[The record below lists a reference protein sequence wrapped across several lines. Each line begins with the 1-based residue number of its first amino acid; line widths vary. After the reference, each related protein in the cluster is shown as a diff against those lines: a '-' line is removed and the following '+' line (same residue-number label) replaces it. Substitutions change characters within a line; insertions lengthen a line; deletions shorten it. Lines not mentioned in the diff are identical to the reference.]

1 MTLGCAMATRSNWKD
16 FWVRYA
22 SVLLLLCLGGC
33 APVTDGVANVV
44 PPVATPQKAMMTWDD
59 LLSRPKPAPD
69 ATVRYGTDALQVV
82 DVWKPAGAG
91 PHPAVVMIH
100 GGCWQTA
107 IAERDIMNWIAGD
120 LRSRGVGVWNIE
132 YRGVDRGGGYPGTYQ
147 DVAAAADLFAAR
159 GAEHGF
165 RTGAPVV
172 VIGHSAGGHLA
183 LWLARRPSTGSGRAE
198 LRVDLAISQGGLP
211 DLRAQTNLP
220 DHPCGADA
228 AVKMAGGEFAR
239 TSPPE
244 MPKGSARELQFN
256 NDLDRIAPPSFGKA
270 YRAEMVTTP
279 GEGHVEL
286 IAPDS
291 VSWGKQ
297 RAVILKAFGL

>member
-1 MTLGCAMATRSNWKD
+1 VERATVSD
-16 FWVRYA
+16 A
-22 SVLLLLCLGGC
+22 
-33 APVTDGVANVV
+33 A
-44 PPVATPQKAMMTWDD
+44 PQKPIASKALLTWDD

-69 ATVRYGTDALQVV
+69 ATVRYGADALQLV

-120 LRSRGVGVWNIE
+120 LRAQGVGVWNIE

-147 DVAAAADLFAAR
+147 DVGAAADMFAAKR
-159 GAEHGF
+159 AEFGF
-165 RTGAPVV
+165 RTDAPVV
-172 VIGHSAGGHLA
+172 VIGHSAGGHLT
-183 LWLARRPSTGSGRAE
+183 LWLARRAGLAKGDA
-198 LRVDLAISQGGLP
+198 LRGAAPLKVDLAISQGGLP
-211 DLRAQTNLP
+211 DLRAQMTLP
-220 DHPCGADA
+220 DHGCGNEA
-228 AVKMAGGEFAR
+228 ATKMAGLEFAR

-256 NDLDRIAPPSFGKA
+256 NDLDSIAPPSFGKA
-270 YRAEMVTTP
+270 YGAEMVTTP
-279 GEGHVEL
+279 HEGHAEL
-286 IAPDS
+286 IAPET

>member
-1 MTLGCAMATRSNWKD
+1 MATRSNWKD
-16 FWVRYA
+16 FWVRY
-22 SVLLLLCLGGC
+22 VGVFLLLCLGGC
-33 APVTDGVANVV
+33 ASVGSLGSDVVTQA
-44 PPVATPQKAMMTWDD
+44 APQKAIMVWKD
-59 LLSRPKPAPD
+59 LLSREKPAPD
-69 ATVRYGTDALQVV
+69 ATVRYGADALQVV
-82 DVWKPAGAG
+82 DVWKPKGAKYGSG

-107 IAERDIMNWIAGD
+107 IAERDIMNWIADD
-120 LRSRGVGVWNIE
+120 LRGRGVGVWNIE
-132 YRGVDRGGGYPGTYQ
+132 YRGVDRGGGYPGTYE

-159 GAEHGF
+159 GGEHGF

-183 LWLARRPSTGSGRAE
+183 LWLARQNETR
-198 LRVDLAISQGGLP
+198 LKVDLAISQGGLP
-211 DLRAQTNLP
+211 DLRAQTKLP
-220 DHPCGADA
+220 DHGCGADA
-228 AVKMAGGEFAR
+228 AVKMAGPSRDKLVFAR

-244 MPKGSARELQFN
+244 MPGGTARELQFN
-256 NDLDRIAPPSFGKA
+256 NDLDRIAPPAFGAA
-270 YRAEMVTTP
+270 YGAEMVTTP